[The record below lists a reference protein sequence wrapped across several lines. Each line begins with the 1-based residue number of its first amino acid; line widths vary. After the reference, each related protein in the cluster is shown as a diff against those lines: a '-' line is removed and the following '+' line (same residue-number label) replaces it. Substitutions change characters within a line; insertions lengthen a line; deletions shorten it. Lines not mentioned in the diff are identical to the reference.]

1 MRRPLIRWPSALIV
15 HGNRDLARRE
25 VARFAAHE
33 GCHMKNHAFSRVAV
47 ALLGIVG
54 SGFLTAVP
62 SGREVVSG
70 FADTGNTYESVG
82 RMIFTVVAPN
92 PRGFPIGTILNS
104 CTVTLIEPDVALTAG
119 HCVASSAQNGQPP
132 WLRAVV
138 TFDRDDSLDESK
150 WIDFAGTAVHPTV
163 PHCMGPCTF
172 DGGDPGIQDTGL
184 IFLAN
189 PVPGIT
195 PSKLAPTNMLQSVE
209 RLQNIFNVNT
219 PMAFAGYGTTD
230 YNGGDFEYSSSRRIG
245 VFTFDRIQDEQW
257 AYWNKGPSGGCYGDS
272 GGPIFAQVGSQ
283 QRIVATISDAG
294 DTCTEE
300 ETHARADTKYVQDWI
315 KDTIAAR

>member
-1 MRRPLIRWPSALIV
+1 MR
-15 HGNRDLARRE
+15 D
-25 VARFAAHE
+25 
-33 GCHMKNHAFSRVAV
+33 HAFSRVTV
-47 ALLGIVG
+47 TVLGIIG
-54 SGFLTAVP
+54 AGFLTAVP
-62 SGREVVSG
+62 SGREVVNG

-92 PRGFPIGTILNS
+92 PRGFPIGTILSS

-119 HCVASSAQNGQPP
+119 HCVASHAQNGQPP

-189 PVPGIT
+189 QVPGIT
-195 PSKLAPTNMLQSVE
+195 PSKLALRNTLQAVE
-209 RLQNIFNVNT
+209 GLQNIFNINV
-219 PMAFAGYGTTD
+219 PMTFAGYGTTD
-230 YNGGDFEYSSSRRIG
+230 YNGGNFEYRARAASASLPSTRFGPTVGELEQRAERRMLRG
-245 VFTFDRIQDEQW
+245 FRR
-257 AYWNKGPSGGCYGDS
+257 ANLRAGGL
-272 GGPIFAQVGSQ
+272 AAAHRRHH
-283 QRIVATISDAG
+283 QRRGRHVHG
-294 DTCTEE
+294 EE
-300 ETHARADTKYVQDWI
+300 ETHARVDTNYVQDWI
-315 KDTIAAR
+315 KATIAAH